1 MKKKR
6 ITAFVMASGLMLV
19 AGGSFLCKKAI
30 GAYEVAFGETLMI
43 EGGTESVDVSRS
55 LCEPSMPE
63 VLYQKNE
70 DMSSPVV
77 NVYTYYETY
86 NCFVAYPIQNT
97 DYHAKRLCFGK
108 NNGAFNE
115 YYFEEVGRN
124 EIFRFIAIP
133 SSASIPELCQPSLYL
148 VSAYC
153 TDCGSKSIANA
164 VIFNNLQY
172 AYNGYCNYG
181 CQISKTDGI
190 IQSSYQADSTWEH
203 FGGTGDKIYFS
214 IAYNGQV
221 AEESEDLFLTIP
233 WIGYQSVS
241 VVVNGVTFSVR
252 TGPDK
257 ISVKASTS
265 VECNLYDTVFAF
277 KVVEDN

>member
-190 IQSSYQADSTWEH
+190 IQSSYQADS
-203 FGGTGDKIYFS
+203 
-214 IAYNGQV
+214 
-221 AEESEDLFLTIP
+221 DLFLTIP